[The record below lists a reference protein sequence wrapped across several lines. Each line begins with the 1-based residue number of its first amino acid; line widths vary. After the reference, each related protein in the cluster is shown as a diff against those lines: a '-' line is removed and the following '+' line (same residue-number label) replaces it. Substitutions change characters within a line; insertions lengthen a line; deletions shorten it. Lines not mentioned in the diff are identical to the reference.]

1 MPTFKAYV
9 KFHVEAADANEAAEK
24 LDMLNDEIVDI
35 WVDEDPE
42 DGDVWE
48 VV

>member
-1 MPTFKAYV
+1 MMPTYKAYV
-9 KFHVEAADANEAAEK
+9 KFHVDADSPDRAAEQ

-42 DGDVWE
+42 E
-48 VV
+48 EF